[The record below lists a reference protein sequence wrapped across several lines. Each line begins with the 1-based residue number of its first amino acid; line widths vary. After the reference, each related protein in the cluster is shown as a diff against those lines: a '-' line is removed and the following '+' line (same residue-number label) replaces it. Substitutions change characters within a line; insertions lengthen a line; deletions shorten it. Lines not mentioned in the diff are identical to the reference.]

1 MRSNTIIFNFSS
13 PQIIMKKVLIVLNDM
28 VRMPI
33 FRSWVLRS
41 QKTEELLFAQD
52 GKEAIEIMKSHSIGL
67 LVTALDSQEI
77 DGLELATILS
87 LTYPEVKI
95 AFFLPTNSNII
106 SKKLQDL
113 TSINFFDKPRYL
125 EDFIAFM
132 DTIET
137 IYFLALP
144 MSDITTADFLTL
156 VEYCEKTCL
165 LAIENRHTKQKGFV
179 YFEQGILYAAIYE
192 SYKADLAMLEMLS
205 WQQTQITF
213 KTFAHKQFRRQ
224 IQSSLSTLIN
234 HDTTNSMP
242 EQEEQIVIGVTTEK
256 NNQLDLLA
264 LKAEQEFA
272 IKVEES
278 AKAEAAWHA
287 ELAAKAKQ
295 EMQLKAQVQPILIKI
310 DSVDVEKVL
319 QTLQEIDDCISF
331 VIFDMTGRVIAKH
344 NAVDSA
350 YDIEN
355 ISVNAVVIIKSALET
370 VNNLNLGSFNFMQI
384 TSDGGIFQA
393 SWVLENQLIAAVL
406 LNPELKNTG
415 LAKIRLTKVCEII
428 RSELLQQ

>member
-1 MRSNTIIFNFSS
+1 
-13 PQIIMKKVLIVLNDM
+13 MKKVLIVLNDM

-52 GKEAIEIMKSHSIGL
+52 GKEAIEIMKSNSIAL

-95 AFFLPTNSNII
+95 AFFLPTNSSII

-113 TSINFFDKPRYL
+113 TSINFIDKPCYL

-144 MSDITTADFLTL
+144 ISDITTADFLTL

-192 SYKADLAMLEMLS
+192 SYKPDLAMLEMLS
-205 WQQTQITF
+205 WSKTYITFF

-234 HDTTNSMP
+234 HDTTNTMP
-242 EQEEQIVIGVTTEK
+242 EQEKRITTEK
-256 NNQLDLLA
+256 GNQVDLLA
-264 LKAEQEFA
+264 LKVEQELA
-272 IKVEES
+272 IKAAET
-278 AKAEAAWHA
+278 AKAEAAWHTELTVKA
-287 ELAAKAKQ
+287 EQ
-295 EMQLKAQVQPILIKI
+295 EMQLNVEAQPLLIKI
-310 DSVDVEKVL
+310 DAVDLEKVL
-319 QTLQEIDDCISF
+319 QTLQEIDNCVSF
-331 VIFDMTGRVIAKH
+331 VIFDMTGSVIAKH
-344 NAVDSA
+344 NAISSM
-350 YDIEN
+350 YDIGN
-355 ISVNAVVIIKSALET
+355 ISVNAALMIKSALET
-370 VNNLNLGSFNFMQI
+370 VTNLGLGSFNVMQI

-393 SWVLENQLIAAVL
+393 SWILENQLVAAIL

-415 LAKIRLTKVCEII
+415 LAKIHLFKVCEFIHN
-428 RSELLQQ
+428 ELLQS